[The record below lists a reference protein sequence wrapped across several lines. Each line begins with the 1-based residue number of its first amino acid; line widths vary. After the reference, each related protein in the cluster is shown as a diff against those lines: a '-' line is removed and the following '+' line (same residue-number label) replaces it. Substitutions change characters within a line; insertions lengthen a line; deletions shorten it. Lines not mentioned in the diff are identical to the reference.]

1 MRFEG
6 LDLNLLVA
14 FEVLLECRSTTE
26 TARRLNLS
34 QPTISAALGRLRD
47 YFEDELLV
55 NVGRDMVPTPKAE
68 ELGPAVTELLNV
80 ARFRIVQGDD
90 FDPATSRRRFRL
102 LSSDYFFDVLLAG
115 ALARAAS
122 LAPHVTFEVGSTG
135 PEGSRAFQKGDID
148 LMITVP
154 QYLTSDHPTEP
165 LFSDRDAV
173 ICWKHGKFAQGV
185 TDHEF
190 LEAEFATAVFGEE
203 RRPTIA
209 EGYFR
214 DRGISLRTA
223 LQVPSFAAL
232 PGAVCGTDRLAV
244 MHSGHAR
251 YFERY
256 QPIAVHPL
264 PIEGPGVSE
273 VAQWHRLRRNDGG
286 IQWLLG
292 LLREQAEALTQHPER
307 QLMG

>member
-14 FEVLLECRSTTE
+14 LETLLECRSTTE

-34 QPTISAALGRLRD
+34 QPAISAALGRLRD
-47 YFEDELLV
+47 YFGDELLV
-55 NVGRDMVPTPKAE
+55 NVGREMVPTPKAE
-68 ELGPAVTELLNV
+68 ELGPAVTEMLNV
-80 ARFRIVQGDD
+80 ARFRIVQADD

-102 LSSDYFFDVLLAG
+102 LSSDFFFDVLLAA
-115 ALARAAS
+115 ALSRAAS
-122 LAPHVTFEVGSTG
+122 LAPHITFEVSSTG
-135 PEGSRAFQKGDID
+135 PEGSRSFQKGDID

-154 QYLTSDHPTEP
+154 QYLMADHPTES

-173 ICWKHGKFAQGV
+173 ICWKYGKFAKGIGDQ
-185 TDHEF
+185 EF
-190 LEAEFATAVFGEE
+190 LQADFATAVFGEE

-209 EGYFR
+209 DGYFR
-214 DRGISLRTA
+214 EHGISLRTA
-223 LQVPSFAAL
+223 IQVPSFTAL

-244 MHSGHAR
+244 MHFRHAR

-264 PIEGPGVSE
+264 PIDGPGVSE

-286 IQWLLG
+286 IQWLLS
-292 LLREQAEALTQHPER
+292 LLREQAEALTGR
-307 QLMG
+307 SADKLLA

>member
-14 FEVLLECRSTTE
+14 LEALLECRSTTE

-34 QPTISAALGRLRD
+34 QPTISAALGRLRE
-47 YFEDELLV
+47 YFDDELLV
-55 NVGRDMVPTPKAE
+55 NLGRDMVPTPKAE

-80 ARFRIVQGDD
+80 ARFRIVQADD

-102 LSSDYFFDVLLAG
+102 LSSDYFFDVLLAA
-115 ALARAAS
+115 ALSRAAS
-122 LAPHVTFEVGSTG
+122 LAPHVSFEVSPTG
-135 PEGSRAFQKGDID
+135 PEGTRSFQKGDID
-148 LMITVP
+148 LMVTVP
-154 QYLTSDHPTEP
+154 QYLMPDHPTEP
-165 LFSDRDAV
+165 LFTDQDAV
-173 ICWKHGKFAQGV
+173 ICWKHSKFAEGIDEQA
-185 TDHEF
+185 F
-190 LEAEFATAVFGEE
+190 LQADFATAVFGEE

-209 EGYFR
+209 EAHFR
-214 DRGISLRTA
+214 EQGISLRTA
-223 LQVPSFAAL
+223 IQVPSFSAL

-244 MHSGHAR
+244 MHFGHAK

-264 PIEGPGVSE
+264 PIHGLGVSE

-292 LLREQAEALTQHPER
+292 LLRQEAEGLTDRPGHK
-307 QLMG
+307 LLA

>member
-14 FEVLLECRSTTE
+14 LEALLELRSTTE

-34 QPTISAALGRLRD
+34 QPTISAALGRLRE
-47 YFEDELLV
+47 YFDDELLV

-80 ARFRIVQGDD
+80 ARFRIVQGDE

-102 LSSDYFFDVLLAG
+102 LSSDFFFDVLLAG

-122 LAPHVTFEVGSTG
+122 LAPDITFEVSPTG
-135 PEGSRAFQKGDID
+135 PEGSRWFQKGDVD

-154 QYLTSDHPTEP
+154 QYLMPDHPTEP

-173 ICWKHGKFAQGV
+173 ICWKDGRFAKGV
-185 TDHEF
+185 DAQQF
-190 LEAEFATAVFGEE
+190 LQADFATAVFGEE

-209 EGYFR
+209 EAYFKEH
-214 DRGISLRTA
+214 GVSLRTTI
-223 LQVPSFAAL
+223 QVASFSAL

-244 MHSGHAR
+244 MHHGHAR
-251 YFERY
+251 YFERH

-264 PIEGPGVSE
+264 PIDGPGVE
-273 VAQWHRLRRNDGG
+273 EIAQWHRLRRKDGG

-292 LLREQAEALTQHPER
+292 LMRDQAQSLPAAI
-307 QLMG
+307 